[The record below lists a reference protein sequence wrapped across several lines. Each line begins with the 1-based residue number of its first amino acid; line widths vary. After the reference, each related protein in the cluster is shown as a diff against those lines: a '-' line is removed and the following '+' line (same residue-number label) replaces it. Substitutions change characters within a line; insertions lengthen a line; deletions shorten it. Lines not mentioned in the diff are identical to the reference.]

1 VFGLRCTF
9 KKRTACAA
17 SRFNRFMKFTAA
29 PSVFGYRFHTVLLAA
44 LTVLACLVF
53 VQCTSGT
60 SPSPASKDTSAVKE
74 TQTGLAS
81 YYGRAF
87 EGEETASGEI
97 FRRREMVA
105 AHPTYPLGTLA
116 RVTNLEEGGTVYVC
130 IIDRGPTDENVA
142 EGVIIDLS
150 KGAAEKLGMVKEGRV
165 QVKVEVLQWG
175 TNEYKREDSL

>member
-1 VFGLRCTF
+1 MKISNCPAVVFHRFPITTF
-9 KKRTACAA
+9 R
-17 SRFNRFMKFTAA
+17 
-29 PSVFGYRFHTVLLAA
+29 VLLS
-44 LTVLACLVF
+44 VLACYAF
-53 VQCTSGT
+53 ISCNSGNA
-60 SPSPASKDTSAVKE
+60 PAIAAKDTLAVKD

-97 FRRREMVA
+97 FHRREMVA
-105 AHPTYPLGTLA
+105 AHPSYPLGTVA
-116 RVTNLEEGGTVYVC
+116 RVTNLEQGGSVIVR

-165 QVKVEVLQWG
+165 KVKVEVLQWG
-175 TNEYKREDSL
+175 TNEYKPKDTSHP